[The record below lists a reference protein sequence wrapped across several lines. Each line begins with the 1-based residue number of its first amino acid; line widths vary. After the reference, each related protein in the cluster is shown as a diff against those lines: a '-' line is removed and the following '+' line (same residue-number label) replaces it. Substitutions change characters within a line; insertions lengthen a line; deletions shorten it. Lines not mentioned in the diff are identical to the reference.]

1 MSRKPSKTA
10 SRPASRVLARKASK
24 VAAKRPI
31 AHAADD
37 TPARIV
43 RALETIAAHLS
54 ANAPASAANE
64 SVDSA
69 DAFVWHPNGRLS
81 EVKRVSRVDL
91 FLLKGIDRMRDIL
104 IENTERFANGLPA
117 NNALLWGARGMGKS
131 SLVKAAHASIN
142 VGRKPADRLKLIEIH
157 REDIESLPALM
168 ELLRASPF
176 RFIVFCDDLSFDG
189 NDASYKSLKAVLEGG
204 IEGRPEN
211 VILYATSNRRHLLSR
226 EMIENERSTAI
237 NPGEAVE
244 EKVSLSDR
252 FGLWLGFH
260 RCSQDEYLAM
270 VRGYC
275 SHFGIKIAEEEL
287 EREALEWSTTR
298 GSRSG
303 RVAWQFTQE
312 LAGRLGVKLSVK

>member
-1 MSRKPSKTA
+1 MAKKPNKTA
-10 SRPASRVLARKASK
+10 AKAVSRRPAKT
-24 VAAKRPI
+24 AATKSP
-31 AHAADD
+31 APALTDGHAA
-37 TPARIV
+37 RIAG
-43 RALETIAAHLS
+43 ALEALSAHLS
-54 ANAPASAANE
+54 ANAPAAGSAE
-64 SVDSA
+64 SLNSA
-69 DAFVWHPNGRLS
+69 DAFVWHPDGRLS
-81 EVKRVSRVDL
+81 PVPKVSRVEIA
-91 FLLKGIDRMRDIL
+91 LLKGIDRMRDIL

-142 VGRKPADRLKLIEIH
+142 IDRNPADRLKLIEIH
-157 REDIESLPALM
+157 REDIESLPDLM
-168 ELLRASPF
+168 DLLRPSSF

-211 VILYATSNRRHLLSR
+211 VILYATSNRRHLLAR
-226 EMIENERSTAI
+226 DMIENERSTAI

-270 VRGYC
+270 VKGYC
-275 SHFGIKIAEEEL
+275 SHFGIKLAEEEL

-312 LAGRLGVKLSVK
+312 LAGRLGVKIKLR